1 MLNKMRTFLN
11 LKSIILVFLF
21 FPFILSSQCVAG
33 DCVNGFGKI
42 IYEGN
47 NSYEGYFKDGVKNG
61 QGTLIEYTDEYKVT
75 TKGLFVLDR
84 IIEGKKVQIH
94 LKLNFPVESTI
105 TSYSGFGDNHNKNDD
120 KLKKGDPINADEIFD
135 VVGETDDLSLCEISI
150 FNSHTDSFILKL
162 GSNSYSFKSTETKT
176 ITIKPGTYSIHA
188 SSVGVK
194 PFIGEIKLEGGK
206 KYSRVYSVI
215 TISN

>member
-1 MLNKMRTFLN
+1 MLRTVLFL
-11 LKSIILVFLF
+11 LLF
-21 FPFILSSQCVAG
+21 PLFINSQCIQG
-33 DCVNGFGKI
+33 DCINGIGKI
-42 IYEGN
+42 IYNGDD
-47 NSYEGYFKDGVKNG
+47 SYEGYFKDGKKNG
-61 QGTLIEYTDEYKVT
+61 QGTLIEYTDEYKITV
-75 TKGLFVLDR
+75 KGLFVKDR
-84 IIEGKKVQIH
+84 IVQGKKVQIH
-94 LKLNFPVESTI
+94 LKLKFPVESTI
-105 TSYSGFGDNHNKNDD
+105 TSYSGFGDNYNKNNVVV
-120 KLKKGDPINADEIFD
+120 KKEDPINADEIFD

-176 ITIKPGTYSIHA
+176 ITLKPGTYSIHA

-206 KYSRVYSVI
+206 KYSRVYQVI

>member
-1 MLNKMRTFLN
+1 MLRFTTFL
-11 LKSIILVFLF
+11 LL
-21 FPFILSSQCVAG
+21 FPFFINSQCVQG
-33 DCVNGFGKI
+33 DCINGIGKI
-42 IYEGN
+42 IYNGN
-47 NSYEGYFKDGVKNG
+47 DSYEGYFKDGKKNG
-61 QGTLIEYTDEYKVT
+61 QGTLIEYTDEYKITV
-75 TKGLFVLDR
+75 KGLFVKDR
-84 IIEGKKVQIH
+84 IVQGKKVQIH
-94 LKLNFPVESTI
+94 LKLKFPVESTI
-105 TSYSGFGDNHNKNDD
+105 TSYSGFGDNYNKNNIVV
-120 KLKKGDPINADEIFD
+120 KKEDAINADEIFD

-176 ITIKPGTYSIHA
+176 ITLKPGTYSIHA

-206 KYSRVYSVI
+206 KYSRVYQVI

>member
-1 MLNKMRTFLN
+1 MKIFLI
-11 LKSIILVFLF
+11 SIFAFIL
-21 FPFILSSQCVAG
+21 FPFFLSSQCVDG
-33 DCVNGFGKI
+33 DCRNGFGKI
-42 IYEGN
+42 IYEEN
-47 NSYEGYFKDGVKNG
+47 NSYEGYFKDGLKNG
-61 QGTLIEYTDEYKVT
+61 QGILIEYTEDYKAT

-94 LKLNFPVESTI
+94 LKLGFPVESTI
-105 TSYSGFGDNHNKNDD
+105 TSYSGFGDNDNINKNND
-120 KLKKGDPINADEIFD
+120 KIKTSTPINADEIFD
-135 VVGETDDLSLCEISI
+135 IVGETNDLSLCEISI

-162 GSNSYSFKSTETKT
+162 GPSSYSFKSTETKT

-206 KYSRVYSVI
+206 KYSRVYRVI